1 MRGVCTFPF
10 EARLTEFDLI
20 IVAVSHQKRLD
31 FVRKPGLLLVMRGFS
46 VAPLIELPLDRI
58 AVFGDI
64 LQAALVGFQCAICVV
79 ASLLMLGK
87 LPFGGFDLHL

>member
-1 MRGVCTFPF
+1 
-10 EARLTEFDLI
+10 
-20 IVAVSHQKRLD
+20 
-31 FVRKPGLLLVMRGFS
+31 MRGFS